1 MKNLNNIRIKSLKDY
16 YIEINE
22 YIPKEIKKIIIAV
35 HGFGGDKDSSVIVA
49 LANELNKYN
58 IGLVCFDFPGH
69 GKSEVDG
76 NYFTVE
82 NSINDL
88 NEVEKYIQEKYKSP
102 IGIFAT
108 SYGAYITLLNIGK
121 NQKEY
126 SDVILRCPAI
136 DMFNIFRKNIL
147 NISEDDF
154 KQKGYCEL
162 GYERKINI
170 IYKYFEEL
178 EKNNVNEIVKELN
191 IPIVIIHGT
200 EDNMAPIEDSI
211 EFETKFKE
219 RVILEKVY
227 GADHRFK
234 KEGELEKILN
244 ISVNY
249 LKEI

>member
-1 MKNLNNIRIKSLKDY
+1 MNNIRIKTSKKY
-16 YIEINE
+16 SIEINE
-22 YIPKEIKKIIIAV
+22 YIPEKMKKVIIAV
-35 HGFGGDKDSSVIVA
+35 HGFGGDKNSTVIVA

-69 GKSEVDG
+69 GQSEVDG

-88 NEVEKYIQEKYKSP
+88 NEVEKYVKEKYKLP

-121 NQKEY
+121 NKKEY

-178 EKNNVNEIVKELN
+178 EKNNVKEIIKEVN

-200 EDNMAPIEDSI
+200 EDDMAPIEDSI
-211 EFETKFKE
+211 EFERKFKE
-219 RVILEKVY
+219 NVILEKVY

-234 KEGELEKILN
+234 KEGELEKIIE
-244 ISVNY
+244 ISKKY
-249 LKEI
+249 LVK

>member
-1 MKNLNNIRIKSLKDY
+1 MNNIRIKSLKDY

-22 YIPKEIKKIIIAV
+22 YIPEKMKKVIIAV
-35 HGFGGDKDSSVIVA
+35 HGFGGDKNSTVIVA

-58 IGLVCFDFPGH
+58 IGLVCFDFPAH
-69 GKSEVDG
+69 GQSEVDG

-88 NEVEKYIQEKYKSP
+88 NEVEKYVKEKYKLP

-121 NQKEY
+121 NKKEY

-136 DMFNIFRKNIL
+136 DMYNIFRKNIL
-147 NISEDDF
+147 NISQEEF

-170 IYKYFEEL
+170 IYEYFEEL
-178 EKNNVNEIVKELN
+178 EKNNVKEIVSNLN

-200 EDNMAPIEDSI
+200 EDNMSPIKDSI
-211 EFETKFKE
+211 ELERKFKE
-219 RVILEKVY
+219 KVILEKVY

-244 ISVNY
+244 ISVKY

>member
-1 MKNLNNIRIKSLKDY
+1 MNNIKIKSLKNY
-16 YIEINE
+16 YININE
-22 YIPKEIKKIIIAV
+22 YIPEEMKKVIIAV
-35 HGFGGDKDSSVIVA
+35 HGFGGDKESTVIVA

-69 GKSEVDG
+69 GQSEVDG

-88 NEVEKYIQEKYKSP
+88 NEVEKYVKEKYKLP

-108 SYGAYITLLNIGK
+108 SYGGYITLLNIGK
-121 NQKEY
+121 NKKEY

-136 DMFNIFRKNIL
+136 DMFNIFKKNIL
-147 NISEDDF
+147 NISEEEF
-154 KQKGYCEL
+154 KQKGFCEL
-162 GYERKINI
+162 GYDRKINI

-178 EKNNVNEIVKELN
+178 EKNNIKKIVDSLT

-200 EDNMAPIEDSI
+200 EDDLAPIEDSI
-211 EFETKFKE
+211 ELEEKFKE
-219 RVILEKVY
+219 YVMLEKVY

-234 KEGELEKILN
+234 KEGELEKIIE
-244 ISVNY
+244 ISKKY
-249 LKEI
+249 LVK